1 MYLRHT
7 TLRKNGK
14 THTYWRLVRSVRR
27 GRKVV
32 QETVAQ
38 LGELDAHGRAR
49 AGALALRITGREE
62 QYELFEAPPGRSE
75 PVAVRLERVRLERA
89 AVSAMSGWGGGCGA
103 PLHWIVSVRTAW
115 SRAASGRRGRRWRR
129 SW

>member
-7 TLRKNGK
+7 TVRKNGK
-14 THTYWRLVRSVRR
+14 THSYWRLVRSVRR
-27 GRKVV
+27 GRRVV

-38 LGELDAHGRAR
+38 LGELDEHGRAR

-62 QYELFEAPPGRSE
+62 QYELFEAPAGGSA
-75 PVAVRLERVRLERA
+75 PVAVRLDHIRLERA
-89 AVSAMSGWGGGCGA
+89 RRFGDVGWAGDCGA
-103 PLHWIVSVRTAW
+103 PLLSIVSARTVW
-115 SRAASGRRGRRWRR
+115 SKAASGRRGRRSRR